1 MEIRFPLPTNLW
13 EFKAAKDYIGQGI
26 LEQITTIQHFD
37 MDELRNLVFV
47 SVISADND
55 EFGLSEEDK
64 QEIMRRSKLDLG
76 WDYVFEPIE
85 DEKKRRMLI
94 ELFEESDVD

>member
-1 MEIRFPLPTNLW
+1 MKKWDGF
-13 EFKAAKDYIGQGI
+13 DYNSVDNW
-26 LEQITTIQHFD
+26 LTIATGNYV
-37 MDELRNLVFV
+37 MDQLRNLVFV

-64 QEIMRRSKLDLG
+64 QEIMRRSKLDMG

>member
-1 MEIRFPLPTNLW
+1 MEMISWSKCRQMGKRKT
-13 EFKAAKDYIGQGI
+13 
-26 LEQITTIQHFD
+26 

-47 SVISADND
+47 SIISADND

-94 ELFEESDVD
+94 ELFSESELD

>member
-1 MEIRFPLPTNLW
+1 MKKWDGFDDNNVDNWL
-13 EFKAAKDYIGQGI
+13 
-26 LEQITTIQHFD
+26 TIATGNYV
-37 MDELRNLVFV
+37 MDQLRNLVFV

-64 QEIMRRSKLDLG
+64 QEIMRRSKLDMG

>member
-1 MEIRFPLPTNLW
+1 MVERMN
-13 EFKAAKDYIGQGI
+13 
-26 LEQITTIQHFD
+26 
-37 MDELRNLVFV
+37 ELRNLIFV

-55 EFGLSEEDK
+55 EFGLSEEQK
-64 QEIMRRSKLDLG
+64 QEIMRRRKLDMG

-94 ELFEESDVD
+94 ELFEESEIV

>member
-1 MEIRFPLPTNLW
+1 MAEQMNKVKFYEWYYKPRGRYNG
-13 EFKAAKDYIGQGI
+13 DGI
-26 LEQITTIQHFD
+26 LEQYNHY
-37 MDELRNLVFV
+37 MDELKNLVFV

>member
-1 MEIRFPLPTNLW
+1 MDEIKFHKWYYKPKGKYNG
-13 EFKAAKDYIGQGI
+13 DGI
-26 LEQITTIQHFD
+26 LEQYNHH

-55 EFGLSEEDK
+55 EFGLSEEQK
-64 QEIMRRSKLDLG
+64 QEIMRRRKLDMG

-94 ELFEESDVD
+94 ELFEESEIV

>member
-1 MEIRFPLPTNLW
+1 MGKRKTME
-13 EFKAAKDYIGQGI
+13 
-26 LEQITTIQHFD
+26 
-37 MDELRNLVFV
+37 ELRNLVFV

>member
-1 MEIRFPLPTNLW
+1 MKKWDGFDDNSIDNWLTI
-13 EFKAAKDYIGQGI
+13 AIGNYV
-26 LEQITTIQHFD
+26 
-37 MDELRNLVFV
+37 MDQLRNLVFV

-64 QEIMRRSKLDLG
+64 QEIMRRSKLDMG

>member
-1 MEIRFPLPTNLW
+1 MV
-13 EFKAAKDYIGQGI
+13 
-26 LEQITTIQHFD
+26 EQ

-55 EFGLSEEDK
+55 EFGLSEDDK
-64 QEIMRRSKLDLG
+64 QEIMRRSKLDMG

-94 ELFEESDVD
+94 ELFSESELD

>member
-1 MEIRFPLPTNLW
+1 
-13 EFKAAKDYIGQGI
+13 
-26 LEQITTIQHFD
+26 

-64 QEIMRRSKLDLG
+64 QEIIQRHKLNMD

-94 ELFEESDVD
+94 ELFSESELD

>member
-1 MEIRFPLPTNLW
+1 MKKW
-13 EFKAAKDYIGQGI
+13 EGFDDNSVDNW
-26 LEQITTIQHFD
+26 LTIATGNYV
-37 MDELRNLVFV
+37 MDELKNLVFV

-64 QEIMRRSKLDLG
+64 QEIMRRSKLDMG